1 MTNVEVRV
9 RSSYSALSPTCQKAA
24 DYLLAHT
31 RELYSI
37 PIAELARQSVSSAAW
52 VRLCKEIGYTGLKDM
67 RQQLYLQ
74 YSAEPQVE
82 VDPTVHFSDLRE
94 GKSAQE
100 ILQNVTAA
108 SLQALQ
114 RTSKLMDPAAYQT
127 ASDWLLQSKSIKLFG
142 MGASGLVASD
152 LCDKLLRIGK
162 NAIFNFNSHVQLS
175 YSATLT
181 KDDTA
186 VFISNTGKTQEI
198 LQALEAVQASGCH
211 TIGITH
217 YSKSPLSAGCKLLLY
232 TSSKEVYVR
241 SGAMSSR
248 LAQLMVVDALFTVLA
263 SQDYAAIQGTLE
275 SSYQICMSHR
285 VDHR

>member
-37 PIAELARQSVSSAAW
+37 PIAELARQSGVSSRR

-114 RTSKLMDPAAYQT
+114 RTSKLMEPRRLPD
-127 ASDWLLQSKSIKLFG
+127 
-142 MGASGLVASD
+142 GL
-152 LCDKLLRIGK
+152 
-162 NAIFNFNSHVQLS
+162 
-175 YSATLT
+175 
-181 KDDTA
+181 
-186 VFISNTGKTQEI
+186 
-198 LQALEAVQASGCH
+198 
-211 TIGITH
+211 
-217 YSKSPLSAGCKLLLY
+217 
-232 TSSKEVYVR
+232 
-241 SGAMSSR
+241 R
-248 LAQLMVVDALFTVLA
+248 LAA
-263 SQDYAAIQGTLE
+263 SIQIHQAVWYGGLRAGGLGPVRQAAAHWQKRHF
-275 SSYQICMSHR
+275 QF
-285 VDHR
+285 

>member
-37 PIAELARQSVSSAAW
+37 PIAELARQSGVSSAAW

-142 MGASGLVASD
+142 MGAS
-152 LCDKLLRIGK
+152 
-162 NAIFNFNSHVQLS
+162 LS
-175 YSATLT
+175 LIH
-181 KDDTA
+181 
-186 VFISNTGKTQEI
+186 ISEPTR
-198 LQALEAVQASGCH
+198 H
-211 TIGITH
+211 
-217 YSKSPLSAGCKLLLY
+217 
-232 TSSKEVYVR
+232 
-241 SGAMSSR
+241 
-248 LAQLMVVDALFTVLA
+248 
-263 SQDYAAIQGTLE
+263 
-275 SSYQICMSHR
+275 
-285 VDHR
+285 

>member
-37 PIAELARQSVSSAAW
+37 PIAELARQSGVSSAAW

-100 ILQNVTAA
+100 ILRCCSGRAA
-108 SLQALQ
+108 SRWPKSQ
-114 RTSKLMDPAAYQT
+114 RQQPPWRRCPGPRPRWSPLRSRAGPPAAVPSIQGCDFRRRPRST
-127 ASDWLLQSKSIKLFG
+127 AP
-142 MGASGLVASD
+142 A
-152 LCDKLLRIGK
+152 
-162 NAIFNFNSHVQLS
+162 
-175 YSATLT
+175 
-181 KDDTA
+181 
-186 VFISNTGKTQEI
+186 
-198 LQALEAVQASGCH
+198 
-211 TIGITH
+211 
-217 YSKSPLSAGCKLLLY
+217 SAG
-232 TSSKEVYVR
+232 
-241 SGAMSSR
+241 SGAPPPGRCSR
-248 LAQLMVVDALFTVLA
+248 
-263 SQDYAAIQGTLE
+263 
-275 SSYQICMSHR
+275 R
-285 VDHR
+285 